1 MDKIY
6 IKGLRVYAY
15 HGVNLSEKEKGQ
27 PFELDITLSAD
38 LSAAGE
44 SDDLTKTINYSTVS
58 KRVIATMLAEKNDL
72 IERAA
77 TRVADTLLAEFPAE
91 EVTVLLKKPRAPI
104 AADFDYVAVEITR
117 RAPSTKRSVRT

>member
-1 MDKIY
+1 MDKVY
-6 IKGLRVYAY
+6 IKGLRVFAY
-15 HGVNLSEKEKGQ
+15 HGVNQSEKDKGQ
-27 PFELDITLSAD
+27 PFELDITLSVD
-38 LSAAGE
+38 LSAAGA

-58 KRVIATMLAEKNDL
+58 KRAIATMLSEKNDL

-77 TRVADTLLAEFPAE
+77 TRVAEAILAEFPAE

-117 RAPSTKRSVRT
+117 RASSKRSVRT

>member
-15 HGVNLSEKEKGQ
+15 HGVKETEKEKGQ
-27 PFELDITLSAD
+27 PFELDVTLSVD
-38 LSAAGE
+38 VSAAGQ
-44 SDDLTKTINYSTVS
+44 SDDLAQTVNYSKVA
-58 KRVIATMLAEKNDL
+58 KRIIAVMQSEKNDL
-72 IERAA
+72 LERVS
-77 TRVADTLLAEFPAE
+77 TRVAEMILTEFPVG

-117 RAPSTKRSVRT
+117 RREDLV

>member
-1 MDKIY
+1 MDKVY
-6 IKGLRVYAY
+6 IKGLRVFAY
-15 HGVNLSEKEKGQ
+15 HGVNQSEKDKGQ
-27 PFELDITLSAD
+27 PFELDITLSVD
-38 LSAAGE
+38 LSAAGA

-58 KRVIATMLAEKNDL
+58 KRAIATMLSEKNDL

-77 TRVADTLLAEFPAE
+77 TRVAEAILAEFPAE

-117 RAPSTKRSVRT
+117 RASSPRSVRT